1 MDLLTLAGVL
11 LGGAAI
17 VFGFAL
23 EGGHFSMLFQFEA
36 LIIVLGGTL
45 GAVMIQNT
53 WARFFDAVKQ
63 LRLAF
68 VRAREVDRKNLSDLL
83 EWGDRA
89 KLDGLLAFESMDVSG
104 IHPFARRGLELLA
117 NGVSTAVLE
126 DALQR
131 ELDAYERSRLAAARV
146 WQQAGGYA
154 PTFGILGSVLG
165 LVQVTSHMLE
175 PAQLGPGIAVAF
187 IATLYGL
194 AFANLVF
201 LPLYGKLRAQ
211 LAVKRQEHEVGE
223 RQPVQRRDERNRDAR
238 PELRRFEH
246 MARHLHEPEHRPE
259 NAERRRI
266 AARLLPHARSG
277 EAAAFVGIEF
287 ALQRVFEH
295 GGRYA
300 VRQQFEPA
308 ARERMDAAHVHRFEC
323 KQPVELRAVAPFEQV
338 GQVLAIDLA
347 RTDEREPQLL
357 HRVKEARP
365 RVLDHHRAERAAEHN
380 DERLELEQHR
390 EMPAFQRETEH
401 DRRTAQQHTGQGQQV
416 HARLLVMRPKPMR
429 QARCPPPAPLPR
441 ERHPAR
447 AARYPRSRPDR
458 A

>member
-1 MDLLTLAGVL
+1 MDLLTLAGVV

-36 LIIVLGGTL
+36 LVIVLGGTL

-53 WARFFDAVKQ
+53 WARFFDAVRQ

-68 VRAREVDRKNLSDLL
+68 VRAREVDRKHLSDLL

-165 LVQVTSHMLE
+165 LVQVTSHILE

-211 LAVKRQEHEVGE
+211 I
-223 RQPVQRRDERNRDAR
+223 DS
-238 PELRRFEH
+238 ELRFRK
-246 MARHLHEPEHRPE
+246 LY
-259 NAERRRI
+259 
-266 AARLLPHARSG
+266 LDGL
-277 EAAAFVGIEF
+277 
-287 ALQRVFEH
+287 
-295 GGRYA
+295 
-300 VRQQFEPA
+300 
-308 ARERMDAAHVHRFEC
+308 
-323 KQPVELRAVAPFEQV
+323 
-338 GQVLAIDLA
+338 LAIS
-347 RTDEREPQLL
+347 R
-357 HRVKEARP
+357 KESPHTIETRLTGDV
-365 RVLDHHRAERAAEHN
+365 RGRAAES
-380 DERLELEQHR
+380 L
-390 EMPAFQRETEH
+390 A
-401 DRRTAQQHTGQGQQV
+401 
-416 HARLLVMRPKPMR
+416 
-429 QARCPPPAPLPR
+429 
-441 ERHPAR
+441 
-447 AARYPRSRPDR
+447 
-458 A
+458 

>member
-36 LIIVLGGTL
+36 LVIVLGGTL

-68 VRAREVDRKNLSDLL
+68 VRAQEVDRKHLSDLL

-89 KLDGLLAFESMDVSG
+89 KLNGLLAFESMDVTG

-117 NGVSTAVLE
+117 NGVSSAVLE

-146 WQQAGGYA
+146 WHQAGGYA

-165 LVQVTSHMLE
+165 LVQVTSHILE

-211 LAVKRQEHEVGE
+211 I
-223 RQPVQRRDERNRDAR
+223 DS
-238 PELRRFEH
+238 ELRFRK
-246 MARHLHEPEHRPE
+246 LY
-259 NAERRRI
+259 
-266 AARLLPHARSG
+266 LDGL
-277 EAAAFVGIEF
+277 
-287 ALQRVFEH
+287 
-295 GGRYA
+295 
-300 VRQQFEPA
+300 
-308 ARERMDAAHVHRFEC
+308 
-323 KQPVELRAVAPFEQV
+323 
-338 GQVLAIDLA
+338 LAISRKESPHTIETRLA
-347 RTDEREPQLL
+347 GDVRG
-357 HRVKEARP
+357 
-365 RVLDHHRAERAAEHN
+365 RAAES
-380 DERLELEQHR
+380 L
-390 EMPAFQRETEH
+390 A
-401 DRRTAQQHTGQGQQV
+401 
-416 HARLLVMRPKPMR
+416 
-429 QARCPPPAPLPR
+429 
-441 ERHPAR
+441 
-447 AARYPRSRPDR
+447 
-458 A
+458 

>member
-1 MDLLTLAGVL
+1 MDLLTLAGVV

-23 EGGHFSMLFQFEA
+23 EGGHFSMLFQVEA
-36 LIIVLGGTL
+36 LVIVLGGTL

-68 VRAREVDRKNLSDLL
+68 VRAQEVDRKHLTDLL

-126 DALQR
+126 DALHR

-146 WQQAGGYA
+146 WHQAGGYA

-165 LVQVTSHMLE
+165 LVQVTSHILE

-211 LAVKRQEHEVGE
+211 I
-223 RQPVQRRDERNRDAR
+223 DS
-238 PELRRFEH
+238 ELRFRK
-246 MARHLHEPEHRPE
+246 LY
-259 NAERRRI
+259 
-266 AARLLPHARSG
+266 LDGL
-277 EAAAFVGIEF
+277 
-287 ALQRVFEH
+287 
-295 GGRYA
+295 
-300 VRQQFEPA
+300 
-308 ARERMDAAHVHRFEC
+308 
-323 KQPVELRAVAPFEQV
+323 
-338 GQVLAIDLA
+338 LAIS
-347 RTDEREPQLL
+347 R
-357 HRVKEARP
+357 KESPHTIETRLTGDV
-365 RVLDHHRAERAAEHN
+365 RGRAAES
-380 DERLELEQHR
+380 L
-390 EMPAFQRETEH
+390 A
-401 DRRTAQQHTGQGQQV
+401 
-416 HARLLVMRPKPMR
+416 
-429 QARCPPPAPLPR
+429 
-441 ERHPAR
+441 
-447 AARYPRSRPDR
+447 
-458 A
+458 